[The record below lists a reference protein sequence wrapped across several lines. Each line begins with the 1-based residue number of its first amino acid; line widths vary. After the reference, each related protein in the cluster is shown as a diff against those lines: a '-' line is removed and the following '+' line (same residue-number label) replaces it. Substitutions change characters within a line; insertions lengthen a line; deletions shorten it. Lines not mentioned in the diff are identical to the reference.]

1 MARTINPAI
10 KEGSVLLTINPQIYP
25 LDVIFT
31 VCYIFLE
38 DNYIMLD
45 GDKTKEVIV
54 QIRPKEKGKDLKN
67 IAGEFSNQ
75 LVNYVVYK
83 NQLEQNKE
91 IKQAIMQRV
100 LITNSTPIK
109 KNDDFENINLPW
121 ENDKGNKE

>member
-1 MARTINPAI
+1 MAKTINPII
-10 KEGSVLLTINPQIYP
+10 KEGSVLLKVNPKIYP

-54 QIRPKEKGKDLKN
+54 QIRPKEKGKDLKK
-67 IAGEFSNQ
+67 ISGEFSNQ

-83 NQLEQNKE
+83 DQLEQNKDV
-91 IKQAIMQRV
+91 KQAIMQKV
-100 LITNSTPIK
+100 LITNDTPIK
-109 KNDDFENINLPW
+109 KKDDFEKINLPW
-121 ENDKGNKE
+121 ENDNKK